1 MLWCIW
7 GYELSNEYHLLA
19 LQSDESLIVESI
31 RSCLVKRFHMDIQL
45 VQVTRMLRIVHVDVK
60 GYVLGVSRILVQKM
74 QW

>member
-19 LQSDESLIVESI
+19 LQSDENLIVESI

-74 QW
+74 QG